1 MTETLEKRLE
11 ASRILDEEN
20 VDFNKHQYE
29 LAQQNEQLR
38 CDVLRLKD
46 KLRAI
51 SNGTLELNNSNVVPA
66 PGHESSHSSHSF
78 ASSLQ
83 SIPSNDG
90 KKRDRSPN
98 DMLRGS
104 RDDDFKKPRSHRELI
119 DNWNKEGTHAVHGF
133 CESRRSHMKTQSDIV
148 LEEWRTR
155 LEQAL
160 ADFKVHFSMDGLLA
174 DTMLN
179 IMEKNLYSHNS
190 FLDLQREFQI
200 PTVEEGRTVS
210 VHFYYGQLVGVI
222 NNVLTSRRTFAIN
235 LRDADKIDA
244 FIRHKRSLDPQCPYV
259 ARFFE
264 AQRNTKDIET
274 DARHMHDFFLRR
286 IEAMQVRNTPSD
298 DWISHASYLE
308 LQSLSGPTTKDRRL
322 AVAEIIGKTKRQ
334 FTLYYELKAR
344 HTVIDFYSDART
356 HHRNAPKEQPFK
368 HGGRPQ
374 RHR

>member
-1 MTETLEKRLE
+1 MVSTRPFFGVLVQIWLRRL
-11 ASRILDEEN
+11 
-20 VDFNKHQYE
+20 
-29 LAQQNEQLR
+29 
-38 CDVLRLKD
+38 
-46 KLRAI
+46 
-51 SNGTLELNNSNVVPA
+51 
-66 PGHESSHSSHSF
+66 
-78 ASSLQ
+78 
-83 SIPSNDG
+83 SIG
-90 KKRDRSPN
+90 IKI
-98 DMLRGS
+98 
-104 RDDDFKKPRSHRELI
+104 F
-119 DNWNKEGTHAVHGF
+119 
-133 CESRRSHMKTQSDIV
+133 
-148 LEEWRTR
+148 
-155 LEQAL
+155 
-160 ADFKVHFSMDGLLA
+160 
-174 DTMLN
+174 
-179 IMEKNLYSHNS
+179 
-190 FLDLQREFQI
+190 
-200 PTVEEGRTVS
+200 
-210 VHFYYGQLVGVI
+210 YGQLVGVI

-274 DARHMHDFFLRR
+274 DARDMHDFFLRR
-286 IEAMQVRNTPSD
+286 IQAMQVRNTPSD